1 MLTLKHVKML
11 KIPIKQH
18 IFCVVALLGGT
29 KQSYQQRHCNFSF
42 CLAYYQAAFLSIT
55 NSSLVY
61 MYRKCDP
68 SLCYVSP
75 QQEQEIYIFFMLKV
89 KYIIYILNTDVAEK
103 NYLLCKDIVE

>member
-1 MLTLKHVKML
+1 MLLHYWVEL
-11 KIPIKQH
+11 NNPINNG
-18 IFCVVALLGGT
+18 IATFC
-29 KQSYQQRHCNFSF
+29 F

-89 KYIIYILNTDVAEK
+89 KYIIYILNPDVAEK

>member
-1 MLTLKHVKML
+1 
-11 KIPIKQH
+11 
-18 IFCVVALLGGT
+18 
-29 KQSYQQRHCNFSF
+29 
-42 CLAYYQAAFLSIT
+42 
-55 NSSLVY
+55 